1 MTATAVAFVGD
12 DFPYGRVTSQ
22 EAKDAISKAKPK
34 SFWLDSKSRPKAA
47 PGLAKDISTGLVIVG
62 GGFTGLWTAINAK
75 IHQPNLDV
83 VLIDSQR
90 IGDGAAG
97 RNGGFVSASL
107 THGFPNGFGRWEHEL
122 TQLVALGHENLDEIE
137 DFLIEHKIDADF
149 EWFGEFDVAITQEH
163 ADELREMTATAKKY
177 GEDFTFFDAQEF
189 SKYVKSPLYKGA
201 MLDADCALV
210 NPAKLAWG
218 LRKVALKLGVE
229 IYENSP
235 VLELDQSVNGVK
247 LKTALG
253 SIKAR
258 RCVLATGAFPS
269 LVPKVNR
276 MIAPVYDYVLVTEP
290 LTEEQKASIGW
301 NEPFGCSDAFNQFHY
316 FRLTKDGRMLW
327 GGYDAVYHYGNE
339 VIKEYEQSDES
350 FAMLAEHLYRTFP
363 SLRGIGF
370 SHKWG
375 GAIDTCSRFTP
386 FWGTSMRGKVA
397 YVAGFTGLG
406 VGSSRFAALTLLDLV
421 YGRKSERTKLSM
433 VRTKPLPFPPEP
445 FKSWVINL
453 TRWSIDRAD
462 HNGGKRNL
470 WLKLLDWLG
479 LGFDS

>member
-22 EAKDAISKAKPK
+22 EAKEAIAKAKPK
-34 SFWLDSKSRPKAA
+34 SFWLDSRSRPKAA
-47 PGLAKDISTGLVIVG
+47 PALAKDISTGLVVVG
-62 GGFTGLWTAINAK
+62 GGFTGLWTVINAK

-107 THGFPNGFGRWEHEL
+107 THGFPNGYGRWEHEL
-122 TQLVALGHENLDEIE
+122 TQLVRLGHENLDEIE
-137 DFLIEHKIDADF
+137 DFLKEHNIDADF

-163 ADELREMTATAKKY
+163 ADELKEMTATAKKY

-235 VLELDQSVNGVK
+235 VIELDQSVNGVK

-258 RCVLATGAFPS
+258 RCILATGAFPS
-269 LVPKVNR
+269 LIPKVNR
-276 MIAPVYDYVLVTEP
+276 MIAPVARMQRLALILPKAVFSFTP
-290 LTEEQKASIGW
+290 LT
-301 NEPFGCSDAFNQFHY
+301 
-316 FRLTKDGRMLW
+316 L
-327 GGYDAVYHYGNE
+327 
-339 VIKEYEQSDES
+339 
-350 FAMLAEHLYRTFP
+350 
-363 SLRGIGF
+363 
-370 SHKWG
+370 
-375 GAIDTCSRFTP
+375 
-386 FWGTSMRGKVA
+386 
-397 YVAGFTGLG
+397 
-406 VGSSRFAALTLLDLV
+406 
-421 YGRKSERTKLSM
+421 
-433 VRTKPLPFPPEP
+433 
-445 FKSWVINL
+445 
-453 TRWSIDRAD
+453 
-462 HNGGKRNL
+462 
-470 WLKLLDWLG
+470 
-479 LGFDS
+479 

>member
-189 SKYVKSPLYKGA
+189 SKYE
-201 MLDADCALV
+201 
-210 NPAKLAWG
+210 AK
-218 LRKVALKLGVE
+218 
-229 IYENSP
+229 
-235 VLELDQSVNGVK
+235 
-247 LKTALG
+247 
-253 SIKAR
+253 
-258 RCVLATGAFPS
+258 
-269 LVPKVNR
+269 
-276 MIAPVYDYVLVTEP
+276 
-290 LTEEQKASIGW
+290 
-301 NEPFGCSDAFNQFHY
+301 
-316 FRLTKDGRMLW
+316 
-327 GGYDAVYHYGNE
+327 
-339 VIKEYEQSDES
+339 
-350 FAMLAEHLYRTFP
+350 
-363 SLRGIGF
+363 
-370 SHKWG
+370 
-375 GAIDTCSRFTP
+375 
-386 FWGTSMRGKVA
+386 
-397 YVAGFTGLG
+397 
-406 VGSSRFAALTLLDLV
+406 
-421 YGRKSERTKLSM
+421 
-433 VRTKPLPFPPEP
+433 
-445 FKSWVINL
+445 IN
-453 TRWSIDRAD
+453 A
-462 HNGGKRNL
+462 KC
-470 WLKLLDWLG
+470 
-479 LGFDS
+479 LGFLNFLKI

>member
-1 MTATAVAFVGD
+1 
-12 DFPYGRVTSQ
+12 
-22 EAKDAISKAKPK
+22 
-34 SFWLDSKSRPKAA
+34 
-47 PGLAKDISTGLVIVG
+47 
-62 GGFTGLWTAINAK
+62 
-75 IHQPNLDV
+75 
-83 VLIDSQR
+83 
-90 IGDGAAG
+90 
-97 RNGGFVSASL
+97 
-107 THGFPNGFGRWEHEL
+107 
-122 TQLVALGHENLDEIE
+122 
-137 DFLIEHKIDADF
+137 
-149 EWFGEFDVAITQEH
+149 
-163 ADELREMTATAKKY
+163 
-177 GEDFTFFDAQEF
+177 
-189 SKYVKSPLYKGA
+189 

-258 RCVLATGAFPS
+258 RCILATGAFPS

-290 LTEEQKASIGW
+290 LTEEQKQSIGW

-316 FRLTKDGRMLW
+316 FRMTKDGRMLW

-350 FAMLAEHLYRTFP
+350 FVMLAEHLYRTFP
-363 SLRGIGF
+363 SLRGIDF

-445 FKSWVINL
+445 FKSWVIAL